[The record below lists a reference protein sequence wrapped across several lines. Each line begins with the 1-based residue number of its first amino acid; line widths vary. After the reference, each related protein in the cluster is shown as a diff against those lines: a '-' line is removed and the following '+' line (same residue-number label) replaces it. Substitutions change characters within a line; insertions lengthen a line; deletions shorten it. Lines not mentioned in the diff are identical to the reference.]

1 MKRICLL
8 VVCICTYMIAFSQGI
23 RFENISVTEALKK
36 AKKEKKLVFADMCA
50 SWCVPCKMIARTLFM
65 EQEVGDYFNTR
76 FVSVKCDIDTKEGKI
91 LKKKYGIRKVP
102 TFLILQPNGEVRQ
115 FMLGGSRQKDEFIE
129 WASRGLKKES
139 SLPYIEELVKKGK
152 KMSKQNLSDY
162 FVILEARRDCSDS
175 VRSRLFG
182 MLSRKE
188 RCQAKYWNLFRDQ
201 FGDTEYFR
209 FVENNIDAFREN
221 VGREKID
228 AYLFKGYN
236 KIIRGFMYNKVGDVR
251 SMEIA
256 NRICTRLSNIT
267 LNYTDD
273 DLDKNQDGSQRM
285 LLVRAKL
292 LKSYL
297 NENKQEMI
305 QNLRVLT
312 QSGLWWNMEWFP
324 IAYIGEHGTREE
336 KGALRDLGKI
346 IIMELCN
353 RKEQW
358 VFSQKFKE
366 LGIPISCFD
375 AILKQAKAEAAKQ
388 TKPLLLE
395 VVLPSDASCKEM
407 SRLVDLSGMVEKVF
421 ALCVPVR
428 VDASGL
434 DGLPLRLRLGIS
446 TYPAYVLMTPGE
458 EVVHLW
464 TGGGTQE
471 RFLEQLHEGVEK
483 TTTYRYLN
491 QKTKIE

>member
-1 MKRICLL
+1 MKKIYLSILGIFLC
-8 VVCICTYMIAFSQGI
+8 VITFAQGI
-23 RFENISVTEALKK
+23 RFDEISVQEALIK
-36 AKKEKKLVFADMCA
+36 AEKEKKLVFVDMCA
-50 SWCVPCKMIARTLFM
+50 SWCVPCKMIASTLFM
-65 EQEVGDYFNTR
+65 EREVGEYFNAH
-76 FVSVKCDIDTKEGKI
+76 FVNVKCDIDTKEGKV
-91 LKKKYGIRKVP
+91 LRKKYGIHKVP
-102 TFLILQPNGEVRQ
+102 TFLILQPDGEIRQ

-139 SLPYIEELVKKGK
+139 SLPYIEELVKRGR

-162 FVILEARRDCSDS
+162 FVILEARRDFSDS
-175 VRSRLFG
+175 VRYRLFR
-182 MLSRKE
+182 MLSKKE

-201 FGDTEYFR
+201 FGDTRYFY
-209 FVENNIDAFREN
+209 FVEKNIDAFREN

-228 AYLFKGYN
+228 TYLFKGYD
-236 KIIRGFMYNKVGDVR
+236 KIIRGFMYNKVGDTR

-256 NRICTRLSNIT
+256 NKICTRLSNIT
-267 LNYTDD
+267 LSYTED

-297 NENKQEMI
+297 NEDKQEMI

-312 QSGLWWNMEWFP
+312 QSGLWWNTEWFP

-336 KGALRDLGKI
+336 QGALRDLGKV
-346 IIMELCN
+346 IIMDLCN

-375 AILKQAKAEAAKQ
+375 ALLKQAKAEAAKQ

-407 SRLVDLSGMVEKVF
+407 SRLVDLPGMVEKVF

-446 TYPAYVLMTPGE
+446 TYPAYVLLTPEE
-458 EVVHLW
+458 EVIHQW

-471 RFLEQLHEGVEK
+471 HFLDQLREGVEK

-491 QKTKIE
+491 HKN